1 MITVLS
7 ETQPVARKKYP
18 CVGCNIFLDSGLSRA
33 DMTARERETTRAA
46 KKDGWAILPGM
57 QYRKSVYVE
66 DGVFYTYRARLDMD
80 RICATHGLFE
90 DCL

>member
-18 CVGCNIFLDSGLSRA
+18 CVGCNIFLDSGLSQD
-33 DMTARERETTRAA
+33 DMTEAEWRATRSA

-66 DGVFYTYRARLDMD
+66 DGVFFTYRARLDMD
-80 RICATHGLFE
+80 AICAKYGLFDE
-90 DCL
+90 